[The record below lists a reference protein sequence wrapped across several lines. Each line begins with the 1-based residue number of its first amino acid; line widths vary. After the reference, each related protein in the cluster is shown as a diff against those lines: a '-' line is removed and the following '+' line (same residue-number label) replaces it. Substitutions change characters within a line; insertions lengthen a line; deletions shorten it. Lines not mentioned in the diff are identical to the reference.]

1 MGDSSVDISAV
12 RDRDRICGVFCPLKI
27 KVIGTGVI
35 AFEVSNEKGIGSGYR
50 KDWRE
55 VRSLV
60 T

>member
-1 MGDSSVDISAV
+1 MGNCSVIVPGCDQDWV
-12 RDRDRICGVFCPLKI
+12 CRVFRPLKI

-35 AFEVSNEKGIGSGYR
+35 AFEVSNKEGISSGFR